1 MAEVGQSNF
10 LYPVALSVH
19 GRRCLVVGGGN
30 VGTRRASSLVEAGAA
45 VTVVAPEATEQ
56 IREWAAEG
64 MLTLH
69 AELFTS
75 KHLDGAF
82 LVVAATENPTVNAAV
97 RDAAREK
104 GILLNLAAPAT
115 EDEDDESDPGDFVTM
130 ATVRRGELLLSV
142 TTGGA
147 GPALSARLRRELES
161 RFGTEWEEYV
171 SLLGKMRLAAKAH
184 IPDPKERAAALKRLA
199 EDEGLFSRVMGGD
212 YGAAWEE
219 ALECL
224 LR

>member
-1 MAEVGQSNF
+1 MAEVGESGF
-10 LYPVALSVH
+10 LYPVALSVR

-45 VTVVAPEATEQ
+45 VTVIAPEATEQ

-64 MLTLH
+64 MLTFLPEPF
-69 AELFTS
+69 ASE
-75 KHLDGAF
+75 HLDGAF
-82 LVVAATENPTVNAAV
+82 LVIAATENPAVNAAV
-97 RDAAREK
+97 RDSARDK

-115 EDEDDESDPGDFVTM
+115 ENDDEEGDPGDFATM
-130 ATVRRGELLLSV
+130 ATVRRGDLLLSV

-147 GPALSARLRRELES
+147 GPALSARLRRELEA
-161 RFGTEWEEYV
+161 RFGPEWGEYV
-171 SLLGKMRLAAKAH
+171 ALLGKMRLAAKAH
-184 IPDPKERAAALKRLA
+184 IPDPKERTAALKRLA
-199 EDEGLFSRVMGGD
+199 EDEGLFARVMGGD

-219 ALECL
+219 GLECL

>member
-1 MAEVGQSNF
+1 MTEIGESEF
-10 LYPVALSVH
+10 LYPVALSVR

-30 VGTRRASSLVEAGAA
+30 VGTRRASSLMEAGAA
-45 VTVVAPEATEQ
+45 VTVVSPEATGQ

-64 MLTLH
+64 MLTFL
-69 AELFTS
+69 AESFTPE
-75 KHLDGAF
+75 HLDGAF
-82 LVVAATENPTVNAAV
+82 LVIAATENPAVNAAV

-104 GILLNLAAPAT
+104 GVLLNLAAPA
-115 EDEDDESDPGDFVTM
+115 EVDDEDESDAGDFATM
-130 ATVRRGELLLSV
+130 ATVRRGDLLLSV

-147 GPALSARLRRELES
+147 GPALSARLRRELEA
-161 RFGTEWEEYV
+161 RFGPEWGEYV
-171 SLLGKMRLAAKAH
+171 ALLGKMREAAKAH

-199 EDEGLFSRVMGGD
+199 EDEGLFARVMGGD

-219 ALECL
+219 GMECL